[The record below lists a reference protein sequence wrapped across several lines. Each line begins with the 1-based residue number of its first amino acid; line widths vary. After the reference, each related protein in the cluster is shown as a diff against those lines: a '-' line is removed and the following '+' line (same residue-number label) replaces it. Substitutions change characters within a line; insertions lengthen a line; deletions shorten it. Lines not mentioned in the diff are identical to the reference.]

1 MVKTCDLHTHSVF
14 SDGTWT
20 PAQLIA
26 EAERI
31 GLSAIALTD
40 HNTVAGLPDFLAAAE
55 GSSVRAIPGIEF
67 SVDWKDI
74 ELHMLGLFIQPQYY
88 DPINALLNEG
98 KRLKEQSNLDLVQKL
113 AGLGYP
119 IDYFTL
125 RDASPTGQV
134 NRANIAAELV
144 RLGYFASIKEAF
156 DRLLSQKRG
165 YYSPPKRPDARKM
178 IQFIRSIGAVSV
190 LAHPLVTLDEQE
202 LLHFLDEDPGILP
215 DAMETIYS
223 TYDAVTTARA
233 KAIAQ
238 AYGMK
243 ESGGSDF
250 HGDIKPDIQLAVGR
264 GALFIPEE
272 IADRL
277 TL

>member
-1 MVKTCDLHTHSVF
+1 MGISCDLHTHSIF

-40 HNTVAGLPDFLAAAE
+40 HNTVAGLPDFLAAAKH
-55 GSSVRAIPGIEF
+55 SPVRVIPGIEF
-67 SVDWKDI
+67 SVDWKGI
-74 ELHMLGLFIQPQYY
+74 ELHMLGLFVQPRHYSA
-88 DPINALLNEG
+88 INALLDEG

-113 AGLGYP
+113 KELGYP
-119 IDYFTL
+119 MDYTTL
-125 RDASPTGQV
+125 RDASPTGQI

-156 DRLLSQKRG
+156 DQLLSQKRG
-165 YYSPPKRPDARKM
+165 YYIPPKRPDARQT

-190 LAHPLVTLDEQE
+190 LAHPLMTLTEQE
-202 LLHFLDEDPGILP
+202 LLAFLNENPEILP

-223 TYDAVTTARA
+223 TYDPATTAKA
-233 KAIAQ
+233 KEIAR

-250 HGDIKPDIQLAVGR
+250 HGDNKPDIQLAVGR
-264 GALFIPEE
+264 GNLFIPAE
-272 IADRL
+272 IADCL
-277 TL
+277 AL